1 MNNSKKFT
9 FQKWLIIFL
18 MPLALL
24 WLGCTDEANTP
35 NETNKTQREAGIKS
49 PANGSSFSKGEDIPF
64 QLSKTDLDMQG
75 IDLYLDRRKIDIHQ
89 GDMLPELSV
98 GEHKLRLDIN
108 NKTVDEVT
116 FTVKKLPDE
125 SMEYTFRFK
134 FSYLNAND
142 DGLYPSACLP
152 KKGIQTRLTKQDDS
166 EWKDFLPNIFTMSK
180 EWNALTTS
188 WQEGREEYGP
198 PPCLLNR
205 DKAHANEVF
214 IDFYIKANK
223 SKYLSKPIW
232 INFESRRGGFGS
244 RAGLLI
250 RSISEMREILG
261 ISGSIPRSYRIDFS
275 KNSIL
280 TLKGFGAPS
289 VYVAS
294 GCNIYS
300 IYDNLTA
307 IYEWNNKL
315 YVMTKA
321 VTEEIVYPEGDC
333 DAELDGFGVIL
344 ILDYA
349 KDLPLEFIEIP

>member
-1 MNNSKKFT
+1 MIRNILFTFLLLPYFLGFSCTDNSNIADNNS
-9 FQKWLIIFL
+9 
-18 MPLALL
+18 
-24 WLGCTDEANTP
+24 DEYDVVP
-35 NETNKTQREAGIKS
+35 QREAGIKS
-49 PANGSSFSKGEDIPF
+49 PANGSSFSKGEDISF

-116 FTVKKLPDE
+116 FNVTE
-125 SMEYTFRFK
+125 AEYTFRFK
-134 FSYLNAND
+134 FSYLNAD
-142 DGLYPSACLP
+142 GGLYPSACLP

-198 PPCLLNR
+198 PPCLLNE

-223 SKYLSKPIW
+223 SKHLSKSIW
-232 INFESRRGGFGS
+232 INFEYRRISRYNNFK
-244 RAGLLI
+244 AGLLI
-250 RSISEMREILG
+250 RSLSEMQELLG
-261 ISGSIPRSYRIDFS
+261 YRNRIPERYRIDFS
-275 KNSIL
+275 KKSIL
-280 TLKGFGAPS
+280 TLKGPTIDGCEI
-289 VYVAS
+289 S
-294 GCNIYS
+294 GCGFAS
-300 IYDNLTA
+300 AYDILAA

-315 YVMTKA
+315 YIMTKVA
-321 VTEEIVYPEGDC
+321 PKEILYPVGPC
-333 DAELDGFGVIL
+333 TACLQGSNAIL

>member
-49 PANGSSFSKGEDIPF
+49 PANGSSFSKGEDISF

-75 IDLYLDRRKIDIHQ
+75 IDLYLDSQKIDIRQ

-125 SMEYTFRFK
+125 SMEYVFRFK
-134 FSYLNAND
+134 FSYLKK
-142 DGLYPSACLP
+142 DGYLYPSACLP

-188 WQEGREEYGP
+188 WQEGRGEYGP
-198 PPCLLNR
+198 PPCLLNE

-223 SKYLSKPIW
+223 SKHLSKPIR
-232 INFESRRGGFGS
+232 INFESSRSRSS

-261 ISGSIPRSYRIDFS
+261 YRDYIPEEYRIDFS
-275 KNSIL
+275 KKSIL
-280 TLKGFGAPS
+280 TLSYFRVVPG
-289 VYVAS
+289 S
-294 GCNIYS
+294 GGCDLVS

-321 VTEEIVYPEGDC
+321 VTQEIVYPQGDC
-333 DAELDGFGVIL
+333 FLIIEGFDRIL

>member
-1 MNNSKKFT
+1 MNNIKKFT
-9 FQKWLIIFL
+9 FQKWLIVFL

-49 PANGSSFSKGEDIPF
+49 PANGSSFSKGEDISF

-116 FTVKKLPDE
+116 FNVTE
-125 SMEYTFRFK
+125 AEYTFRFK
-134 FSYLNAND
+134 FNYLD
-142 DGLYPSACLP
+142 ESACLP

-166 EWKDFLPNIFTMSK
+166 EWKDFFPNIFTMSK
-180 EWNALTTS
+180 EWNALATS

-205 DKAHANEVF
+205 DKAHTNEVF
-214 IDFYIKANK
+214 IDFNIKANK
-223 SKYLSKPIW
+223 SKHLSKPIQ
-232 INFESRRGGFGS
+232 INFESHRDSHGR

-261 ISGSIPRSYRIDFS
+261 FRDYIPRSYRIDFS
-275 KNSIL
+275 KKSIL
-280 TLKGFGAPS
+280 TLKGPTVNACEF
-289 VYVAS
+289 S
-294 GCNIYS
+294 GCLLAS
-300 IYDNLTA
+300 IYDSLTA

-315 YVMTKA
+315 YIMTKVA
-321 VTEEIVYPEGDC
+321 PKEILHPVGDC
-333 DAELDGFGVIL
+333 LACLEGFGSIL

>member
-1 MNNSKKFT
+1 
-9 FQKWLIIFL
+9 
-18 MPLALL
+18 
-24 WLGCTDEANTP
+24 
-35 NETNKTQREAGIKS
+35 
-49 PANGSSFSKGEDIPF
+49 
-64 QLSKTDLDMQG
+64 MQG
-75 IDLYLDRRKIDIHQ
+75 IDLYLDRRKIDIRQ

-108 NKTVDEVT
+108 NKTLDEVT
-116 FTVKKLPDE
+116 FNVTE
-125 SMEYTFRFK
+125 AEYMFRFK
-134 FSYLNAND
+134 FSYLKGD
-142 DGLYPSACLP
+142 YYQDVRSIIPSACLP

-180 EWNALTTS
+180 EWNALATS
-188 WQEGREEYGP
+188 WQEGRKTLYDT
-198 PPCLLNR
+198 PPCISNM
-205 DKAHANEVF
+205 DKAHTNEVF

-223 SKYLSKPIW
+223 SKHLSKPIW
-232 INFESRRGGFGS
+232 INFESRRGSLGR

-275 KNSIL
+275 KKSIL
-280 TLKGFGAPS
+280 TLNGFRATPT
-289 VYVAS
+289 VS
-294 GCNIYS
+294 GCGLVP

-321 VTEEIVYPEGDC
+321 VTEEIVYPAGIC
-333 DAELDGFGVIL
+333 DLLTSGFSNIL

>member
-1 MNNSKKFT
+1 MNNSKEFMP
-9 FQKWLIIFL
+9 QKWLIVFL

-49 PANGSSFSKGEDIPF
+49 PANGSSFSKGEDISF

-89 GDMLPELSV
+89 GDILPELSV
-98 GEHKLRLDIN
+98 GEHKLRLDIS
-108 NKTVDEVT
+108 NKTVDEVI

-125 SMEYTFRFK
+125 SMEYVFRFK
-134 FSYLNAND
+134 FSSLKG
-142 DGLYPSACLP
+142 DGYLYPSACLP

-180 EWNALTTS
+180 EWNALTAS
-188 WQEGREEYGP
+188 WQEGRGEYGP

-205 DKAHANEVF
+205 DKAHTNEVF
-214 IDFYIKANK
+214 IDFHIKANR
-223 SKYLSKPIW
+223 SKHLSKPIR
-232 INFESRRGGFGS
+232 INFEFY
-244 RAGLLI
+244 RASVHIRTRLLI
-250 RSISEMREILG
+250 RSLSEMQELLG
-261 ISGSIPRSYRIDFS
+261 YRSSNIPERYRIDFS
-275 KNSIL
+275 KKSIL
-280 TLKGFGAPS
+280 TLNGLRKLVDCHFFT
-289 VYVAS
+289 
-294 GCNIYS
+294 
-300 IYDNLTA
+300 IYDNLAA

-321 VTEEIVYPEGDC
+321 VTEEIGHRVGYCFAIFEG
-333 DAELDGFGVIL
+333 FHTIL

-349 KDLPLEFIEIP
+349 KDLPVEFIEIP